1 MGRPAVSK
9 LTGWTDFFETVLKKD
24 YLLDFNKFRVYIF
37 VLEILYRD
45 FDDCKKEY
53 SDSKKLQK
61 RAHGFEVVIK
71 CAQY

>member
-37 VLEILYRD
+37 VLEILY
-45 FDDCKKEY
+45 
-53 SDSKKLQK
+53 
-61 RAHGFEVVIK
+61 
-71 CAQY
+71 